1 MARVT
6 VEDCI
11 EKIPNRFALVGIA
24 SQRAKAI
31 NCGSPIV
38 VERDNDKNAVVA
50 LREIASAKI
59 DIDQLYEDLV
69 ASLQTRN
76 KVDLIEEE
84 NLHAEN
90 QDNLPEELD
99 LDNSSISLFNDD
111 LDLSNA
117 AFDDNITDE
126 EQDK

>member
-11 EKIPNRFALVGIA
+11 EKVPNRFALVGIA
-24 SQRAKAI
+24 AQRAKAI
-31 NCGSPIV
+31 NCGSPITV
-38 VERDNDKNAVVA
+38 DRDNDKNAVVA
-50 LREIASAKI
+50 LREIASGKV
-59 DIDQLYEDLV
+59 DIDKLYNDLV
-69 ASLQTRN
+69 SSLQTRN

-99 LDNSSISLFNDD
+99 LDDDSITVFNND
-111 LDLSNA
+111 LDLSDS
-117 AFDDNITDE
+117 AFDDNILDE
-126 EQDK
+126 EDK